1 MSDVTKIQALT
12 SLTNTCFG
20 HANEACWQ
28 TDTLLIS
35 TVRFGIN
42 LRLEKGTEPQ
52 NLQILKITDY
62 YKSKIITFFLYL
74 SKESMQR

>member
-1 MSDVTKIQALT
+1 MSPKFKPLHHLRTRALDMLMRHVGT
-12 SLTNTCFG
+12 
-20 HANEACWQ
+20 Q
-28 TDTLLIS
+28 ILLIS

-42 LRLEKGTEPQ
+42 LRLEKSTEPQ